1 MKHAIIKRMLAA
13 GLLLCLLVSLSAC
26 QKQTLT
32 EQFQNLSQALNDRGY
47 PHTVSAVSTMGR
59 HFDVPIY
66 DDSVWY
72 EVLLEDG
79 ESLLVYF
86 DTSNRAKQLAQQFC
100 DDPSYGKSVAYGL
113 RYIILYQGEDA
124 AILQMLDELAAS

>member
-13 GLLLCLLVSLSAC
+13 GLLLCLFVSLSAC
-26 QKQTLT
+26 QKQTLS
-32 EQFQNLSQALNDRGY
+32 EQFQTLSQALNDRGY
-47 PHTVSAVSTMGR
+47 SHTVIAVPTLGQ

-72 EVLLEDG
+72 MVTIDDEY
-79 ESLLVYF
+79 LLVYF
-86 DTSNRAKQLAQQFC
+86 DSSNRAKQLAQQFC

-113 RYIILYQGEDA
+113 RYILLYQGEDA

>member
-26 QKQTLT
+26 QKQTLS
-32 EQFQNLSQALNDRGY
+32 EKFQTLSQALNDRGY
-47 PHTVSAVSTMGR
+47 PHTVVAVSTRGQ

-72 EVLLEDG
+72 GVWLEDG

-86 DTSNRAKQLAQQFC
+86 DSSNRAKQLAEQFC
-100 DDPSYGKSVAYGL
+100 DDASYGKSVAYGL

-124 AILQMLDELAAS
+124 AILQMLDDLAAS